1 MTTDTTARFEDLSTT
16 ELQDVEGGSAAGDAG
31 RVAGQIV
38 GCTAWFLGGWI
49 FDMDGS
55 VLCHD

>member
-1 MTTDTTARFEDLSTT
+1 MNDVDINELEEVTGGGCDT
-16 ELQDVEGGSAAGDAG
+16 SAECAG
-31 RVAGQIV
+31 RLAAQIV

-49 FDMDGS
+49 LDMDGS